1 MRITHQIFIVN
12 ILMSLC
18 VQAEIICHSSN
29 IVGYSGQDIKHG
41 WNEVSVNFDQIGF
54 FPVFTTL
61 DKIISF
67 EPSNG
72 IIGDELVFDLDG
84 YHQRYRIDSYDK
96 NTNRYSLTRIRKKD
110 SIPEH
115 ISFDWIPAPKVFWI
129 NHTTTNTVRAAQ
141 SGGLANGYKTI
152 LDMPHSSEK
161 SKMVPMLKIV
171 PIEATSPELKIT
183 LQGGKIKSQ
192 H

>member
-1 MRITHQIFIVN
+1 M
-12 ILMSLC
+12 
-18 VQAEIICHSSN
+18 
-29 IVGYSGQDIKHG
+29 
-41 WNEVSVNFDQIGF
+41 
-54 FPVFTTL
+54 FTTL

-96 NTNRYSLTRIRKKD
+96 NTNRYSLSRIRKKD